1 MLESLRVKNVALID
15 EAEVEFKS
23 GLNILTGE
31 TGAGKSILIGSINLA
46 LGAKADKSMIRTGE
60 EFAFVE
66 LVFSVTSKSQKERL
80 EEMDVYPDDN
90 QIILQRRILSSRNV
104 CKVNGETITNKT
116 LREIGEILL
125 DIHGQHEHQSLL
137 LEKKQAEI
145 LDSFCGQPLFAL
157 KEQLK
162 EQLVAYREQ
171 KQELMSLNLHGSN
184 KEKELSLA
192 QFEFQEI
199 TDADLKDGEDKELEQ
214 SYHKMSNARKITEG
228 VSKTYELMNGSDG
241 ESVLSLFSKGIG
253 EIHSLIQY
261 DETLQTVLEEMINTE
276 DMLRQAAYKLDEYI
290 RNFSFNEREYAQ
302 ITERLNLINHIKSKY
317 GNTFSEIISYA
328 NYKEKEINKLMDLDS
343 YRENLL
349 HEFEKSEQA
358 VLFVCQK
365 ITDMR
370 QKQAQSLSKEL
381 EQALLD
387 LNFADVNFKIM
398 VEPKAE
404 PGIEGMDAISFQ
416 ISLNPGEPLKPL
428 SSVASGGEL
437 SRVMLAL
444 KTVLAEKDKTET
456 LIFDEIDAGISG
468 RTAWKVSEKLGIL
481 GKKHQVLCITHLPQI
496 AAMADTHFVIEKCKE
511 GQKVM
516 TTIRPLKEKETYDEL
531 ARLLGGD
538 EISKKALENA
548 KELKE
553 TAKQAKKI

>member
-15 EAEVEFKS
+15 EAEVTFTP

-60 EFAFVE
+60 DFAFVE
-66 LVFSVTSKSQKERL
+66 LVFSVTSLSQKERL
-80 EEMDVYPDDN
+80 EEIDVFPEEN
-90 QIILQRRILSSRNV
+90 QIILQRRILPTRNV

-116 LREIGEILL
+116 LKEIGEILL

-145 LDSFCGQPLFAL
+145 LDSFCGQPLLAL

-162 EQLVAYREQ
+162 ELLVIYRTK
-171 KQELMSLNLHGSN
+171 KQELQALSTHGVD

-199 TDADLKDGEDKELEQ
+199 TDASLRSGEDKELEQ
-214 SYHKMSNARKITEG
+214 AYHKMSNARKITE
-228 VSKTYELMNGSDG
+228 SILRAYELLNGG
-241 ESVLSLFSKGIG
+241 EGENILSLFSKGIG
-253 EIHSLIQY
+253 EVQSVISY
-261 DETLQTVLEEMINTE
+261 DNALQVILEEMLNTE
-276 DMLRQAAYKLDEYI
+276 DMIMQAGHKLEEYI
-290 RNFSFNEREYAQ
+290 RNFSFDEREYTQ
-302 ITERLNLINHIKSKY
+302 ITERLNMINYLKSKY
-317 GNTFSEIISYA
+317 GNTMSEIISYA
-328 NYKEKEINKLMDLDS
+328 NKKEKEIDKLMDLDN

-349 HEFEKSEQA
+349 NEYKKSEQK
-358 VLFVCQK
+358 VLLLCQK
-365 ITDMR
+365 MTDIR
-370 QKQAQSLSKEL
+370 KNQAKSLSEEL

-387 LNFADVNFKIM
+387 LNFADVKFEIM
-398 VEPKAE
+398 LEQKSE
-404 PGIEGMDAISFQ
+404 PGNEGMDTISFQ

-428 SSVASGGEL
+428 VSVASGGEL

-444 KTVLAEKDKTET
+444 KTVLAEKDQTET

-496 AAMADTHFVIEKCKE
+496 AAMADTHFVIEKSKE
-511 GQKVM
+511 KQKAI
-516 TTIRPLKEKETYDEL
+516 TTIKPLKEKETYDEL

-538 EISKKALENA
+538 EFSKKALENA

-553 TAKQAKKI
+553 TAKQVKKK